1 MDGLI
6 TQLYP
11 LPSSERQLKGLYLSH
26 NLRQYSH
33 VSKKPFV
40 YANFIVSLDG
50 RIAVPHEDGNGQA
63 VPTSIANERDWR
75 LFQELATQS
84 DLLIS
89 SGRYLRDWAAGRAQE
104 ILRVDDPRFSDLKEW
119 RLDHNLPPQPDIAII
134 SGSLEFPIP
143 QVLTKSGRKVIVFTK
158 QNPDMERVKEI
169 ETRGGKVF
177 VGGDSSVSGVMMVQR
192 MLELGYQT
200 IYSAAGPKIFHLLLK
215 AGVIDKLYLTHA
227 FRLLGGQLFSSI
239 VEGDLFDAPIGMNL
253 QTMYFDS
260 HALDG
265 LGQLFMS
272 YNLANQPIP
281 KSEMNPQ

>member
-1 MDGLI
+1 MDELI

-104 ILRVDDPRFSDLKEW
+104 ILRVDDPRFSDLKGW

-134 SGSLEFPIP
+134 SSSLEFPIP
-143 QVLTKSGRKVIVFTK
+143 EVLTKSRRKVIVFTTN
-158 QNPDMERVKEI
+158 NPDLERVKEI
-169 ETRGGKVF
+169 EATAGKVF
-177 VGGDSSVSGVMMVQR
+177 VAGDSSVSGEKMVQQ
-192 MLELGYQT
+192 MHELGYHT
-200 IYSAAGPKIFHLLLK
+200 IYSAAGPKILHLLLK
-215 AGVIDKLYLTHA
+215 GGVLDRLYLTQTN
-227 FRLLGGQLFSSI
+227 RLLGGQPFSSI
-239 VEGDLFDAPIGMNL
+239 VEGDLFDAPIGVNL
-253 QTMYFDS
+253 HTLYFDS
-260 HALDG
+260 HGLDG